1 MDIGTL
7 VIKCKDVSIL
17 FVSQYRNDGYECKNR
32 ITKDIV
38 GAQLSTRIFK
48 PRGIVSCI
56 GQDIHERLT
65 LNKDSLIPPATDTR
79 MLEVTKLSLDAFV
92 RTQSNL
98 LRNFHGFNFGD
109 RDKDVWSEGNTVGG
123 EELSSRPGG
132 EKFEHAHRVGRI
144 FHPRWDR
151 LSRARFRSAIGRVRY
166 RNNVS
171 QVNAPC
177 FLRKRFHAGMLAK
190 KGDETEKDL
199 AWNPRK
205 SLELGEKASETRD
218 PEALNIR
225 SDPTRVIK
233 KAEFATLHRL
243 HLRDRAK
250 GQSSEN
256 SAVEDGCKSL
266 FQRIRKMHKMTY
278 KKRKGE
284 DDGVGERRNR
294 GRGCL
299 LSGC

>member
-17 FVSQYRNDGYECKNR
+17 FVSQYRNDGYECKNQ

-79 MLEVTKLSLDAFV
+79 MLEVTKLSLDVFV

-151 LSRARFRSAIGRVRY
+151 
-166 RNNVS
+166 
-171 QVNAPC
+171 
-177 FLRKRFHAGMLAK
+177 

-256 SAVEDGCKSL
+256 SAGMIECFERAILIQILVEDGCKSL